1 MGAQLNYQE
10 LELLNKLFQLNQ
22 ILNRDMG
29 KRILPANLNQKAT
42 HEPSGQHILNEEYYD
57 RIEAIQFTMNHD
69 DGNQTENKHTN
80 MKKFPNLIF
89 GHGLGPF
96 YFWIYGLTIFLP

>member
-29 KRILPANLNQKAT
+29 KRILPANLNQNQR
-42 HEPSGQHILNEEYYD
+42 HLVEGSISERILNGCKQLIKQKFQVCVNGI
-57 RIEAIQFTMNHD
+57 RFLHIEV
-69 DGNQTENKHTN
+69 ELLYL
-80 MKKFPNLIF
+80 NLGRLVVLDLSLI
-89 GHGLGPF
+89 H
-96 YFWIYGLTIFLP
+96 I